1 MTTNIK
7 HRILITTALLLLSF
21 GTSTLAADNGGTFFG
36 KEALGKWIIGVKAGK
51 IDPKIKS
58 IDNADTI
65 GIVLGYKF
73 ARSVGGNG
81 SSTFEVEYLTSD
93 QSAINDTFVY
103 EADVING
110 FFTYRTAGDLYLKLK
125 AGVSYADIVVK
136 ALGDPNTDFDEVSLA
151 GGIGLG
157 YHIGDYGVIEVEY
170 QTDVGTPDLGIFS
183 VNALMEF

>member
-1 MTTNIK
+1 MSTNMKHKILATTT
-7 HRILITTALLLLSF
+7 LMLLSF
-21 GTSTLAADNGGTFFG
+21 GTSTWAADNGGTFFG
-36 KEALGKWIIGVKAGK
+36 KEAPGKWIIGAKAGK

-58 IDNADTI
+58 IDNADTV

-73 ARSVGGNG
+73 ARAVGGNG
-81 SSTFEVEYLTSD
+81 SSTFEFEYLSSD
-93 QSAINDTFVY
+93 ESAINDTSVY

-125 AGVSYADIVVK
+125 AGVSYADIAVK
-136 ALGDPNTDFDEVSLA
+136 ALGEPNIDLDDVAIA

-170 QTDVGTPDLGIFS
+170 QTDTGTADLGIFS
-183 VNALMEF
+183 VNALLEF